1 MTEDKDK
8 GNNLKLKS
16 FLSLVRNKKN
26 QQYSF
31 VLKKRMFTA
40 FDLTPK
46 NILDMTIPKKTTKTT
61 KPIKSIKIQK

>member
-1 MTEDKDK
+1 MTEDEGK

-40 FDLTPK
+40 FNITPS
-46 NILDMTIPKKTTKTT
+46 NILDMKL
-61 KPIKSIKIQK
+61 PIKQKRKTIKKLKFSK